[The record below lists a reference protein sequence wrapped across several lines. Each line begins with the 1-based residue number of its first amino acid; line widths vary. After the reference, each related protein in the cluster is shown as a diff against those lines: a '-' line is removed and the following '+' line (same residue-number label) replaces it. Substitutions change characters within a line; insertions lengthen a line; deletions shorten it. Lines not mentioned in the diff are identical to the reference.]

1 MKIEVKTLAAKDAG
15 AIDLDDAV
23 FGIEEVRSD
32 LLQRVVKWQLAA
44 RQQGTHKTLGR
55 SEINRTKKRFG
66 RQKGG
71 GTARHGARSAPQFVG
86 GGKAHG
92 PRVRSH
98 AHELPKKVRALG
110 LRHALSA
117 KLGAKS
123 LIILDDAALD
133 APHTKSL
140 RTSFEGLGITNALV
154 ISGVE
159 VNENFV
165 DDEGGMY
172 GANTMYLMRKVP
184 VFTGDFATG
193 DPKGQATP
201 LADYALEIYP
211 PFESDAI
218 LVNDYISLN
227 FNSVKYRII
236 GIAPSN
242 NTDPDGTTLSAS
254 CIPSAIGC
262 VPQLAVDGGRG

>member
-55 SEINRTKKRFG
+55 SEIARTKKKFG

-71 GTARHGARSAPQFVG
+71 GGARHGARSAPTFVG

-110 LRHALSA
+110 LKHALSA
-117 KLGAKS
+117 KAGSQA
-123 LIILDDAALD
+123 LIILDDAALK
-133 APHTKSL
+133 APKTKDL
-140 RTSFEGLGITNALV
+140 RTSLESLGISNALF
-154 ISGVE
+154 ISGEQVD
-159 VNENFV
+159 ENFAMAARNLPCIDV
-165 DDEGGMY
+165 LPAQGLNVYDVLRRD
-172 GANTMYLMRKVP
+172 T
-184 VFTGDFATG
+184 
-193 DPKGQATP
+193 
-201 LADYALEIYP
+201 
-211 PFESDAI
+211 
-218 LVNDYISLN
+218 LVLTKAAVEKIHE
-227 FNSVKYRII
+227 R
-236 GIAPSN
+236 
-242 NTDPDGTTLSAS
+242 LSAKE
-254 CIPSAIGC
+254 A
-262 VPQLAVDGGRG
+262 